1 MPFTLSHVVAILP
14 ARRWLPPSALAVG
27 AVVPDVPYYLPLPF
41 SSASTHAWW
50 GAPLLGLPAGVLLLV
65 LFHQVLRAPLTGL
78 APAGL
83 RARLPEAVRPAP
95 VAVVAGLLA
104 GMATHLLWDAFT
116 QVGGPAVMHWEALR
130 QPVAG
135 AHRVFN
141 VLMYVSSAGGL
152 LILAGWLVRWYRRTP
167 ARPVPP
173 PDLAGHSHGEVP
185 PDFAGRG
192 AVSPGLAGR
201 VRGLVLAAATL
212 ATAAGAAMGLASDR
226 AAVSDYDLVRSTILG
241 GADGAAAALACYVL
255 AWHAWTAFS
264 RRPSRWRG
272 EQEGRRRTG
281 SAGPN
286 RPAP

>member
-14 ARRWLPPSALAVG
+14 MRRWLPPSALAVG
-27 AVVPDVPYYLPLPF
+27 AVVPDAPYYLPLPF

-50 GAPLLGLPAGVLLLV
+50 GALLLGLPAGVLLLV

-83 RARLPEAVRPAP
+83 RARLPEAARPAP

-152 LILAGWLVRWYRRTP
+152 LVLAGWLVRWYRRTP
-167 ARPVPP
+167 VRPVPP
-173 PDLAGHSHGEVP
+173 PDLAGR
-185 PDFAGRG
+185 GRG
-192 AVSPGLAGR
+192 AVASDVSGR
-201 VRGLVLAAATL
+201 VRGLVLAAAAL
-212 ATAAGAAMGLASDR
+212 ATAAGAVMGLASDR

-241 GADGAAAALACYVL
+241 GADGAAAALALYVL

-264 RRPSRWRG
+264 RRPSRSSRRSRCTSPRPRP
-272 EQEGRRRTG
+272 RRRPR
-281 SAGPN
+281 SARAG
-286 RPAP
+286 